1 MLNILYNIILSEPST
16 NFYYDMWLCNCD
28 SVTMIFFKYQQF
40 ITWYMVVDCGS
51 YFVTTYNRRK
61 LHEEME
67 TEERERER
75 RYRELIKEIEKKR
88 KWNGEIRKI

>member
-1 MLNILYNIILSEPST
+1 
-16 NFYYDMWLCNCD
+16 
-28 SVTMIFFKYQQF
+28 
-40 ITWYMVVDCGS
+40 MVVDCGS

-75 RYRELIKEIEKKR
+75 RYRELIEEIEKKR
-88 KWNGEIRKI
+88 K

>member
-1 MLNILYNIILSEPST
+1 
-16 NFYYDMWLCNCD
+16 
-28 SVTMIFFKYQQF
+28 
-40 ITWYMVVDCGS
+40 MVVDHGS
-51 YFVTTYNRRK
+51 YEVTTYNRCR

-88 KWNGEIRKI
+88 K